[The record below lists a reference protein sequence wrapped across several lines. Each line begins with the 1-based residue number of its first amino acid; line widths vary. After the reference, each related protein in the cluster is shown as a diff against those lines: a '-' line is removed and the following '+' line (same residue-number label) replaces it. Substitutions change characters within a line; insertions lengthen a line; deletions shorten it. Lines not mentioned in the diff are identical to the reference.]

1 MIEGFFTH
9 ICTIKQY
16 KIIKMKKSIFLAAL
30 FLSVVINAQDFQGK
44 ATYKTH
50 RKVDFKMKDKK
61 GGNSDLQKQLQ
72 AQLLKQFQKTY
83 TLNFTKSE
91 STYKQN
97 EELSTPQ
104 AQNGISIQ
112 IMGNGGGTDVLY
124 KNVADKRFVNKT
136 EISGK
141 RFLIK
146 DKLSELD
153 WEMTSETKNIGNY
166 TCYKATRKREET
178 RTSFSMTDG
187 EREEKKEKV
196 TIETVAWYTSQ
207 VPVSNGPGSFWGL
220 PGLILEIQD
229 GKQTIVCTEIV
240 MNPSDKINI
249 KEPSKGKKV
258 TQEKFDK
265 IMDKHSKEMMER
277 FKSKRKNKDGNS
289 ISIEIQG

>member
-1 MIEGFFTH
+1 
-9 ICTIKQY
+9 
-16 KIIKMKKSIFLAAL
+16 MKKAIAIITL
-30 FLSVVINAQDFQGK
+30 FLSISIYAQDFQGK

-97 EELSTPQ
+97 AALSTPQ
-104 AQNGISIQ
+104 VQNGVSIK

-187 EREEKKEKV
+187 EKEKNEEKV
-196 TIETVAWYTSQ
+196 IIETVAWYTPQ
-207 VPVSNGPGSFWGL
+207 VPVSNGPGDFWGL

-240 MNPSDKINI
+240 MNPSDKVQI
-249 KEPSKGKKV
+249 KEPLKGKKV
-258 TQEKFDK
+258 TQKKFDK
-265 IMDKHSKEMMER
+265 IMDEHTKEMMER
-277 FKSKRKNKDGNS
+277 FKSKRKSKDGSSFS
-289 ISIEIQG
+289 IQIQG

>member
-1 MIEGFFTH
+1 
-9 ICTIKQY
+9 
-16 KIIKMKKSIFLAAL
+16 MKKSIFLAAL
-30 FLSVVINAQDFQGK
+30 FLSVVINAQEFQGK
-44 ATYKTH
+44 AIYKTH
-50 RKVDFKMKDKK
+50 RKVDFKMKEKK
-61 GGNSDLQKQLQ
+61 GGNSDIQKQLQ
-72 AQLLKQFQKTY
+72 AQLMKQFQKTY
-83 TLNFTKSE
+83 TLNFNKSV

-97 EELSTPQ
+97 EELSAPQ
-104 AQNGISIQ
+104 AQNGVSFKVIGS
-112 IMGNGGGTDVLY
+112 GGGTDILY
-124 KNVADKRFVNKT
+124 KNITEKRFVNKT

-146 DKLSELD
+146 DKLNELD

-166 TCYKATRKREET
+166 TCYKATREREET

-196 TIETVAWYTSQ
+196 IVKTVAWYTPQ
-207 VPVSNGPGSFWGL
+207 IPVSNEPGEFWGL

-265 IMDKHSKEMMER
+265 IMDKHSKEIMER
-277 FKSKRKNKDGNS
+277 FKSKRKSKDGNS
-289 ISIEIQG
+289 FSIQIQG

>member
-1 MIEGFFTH
+1 MNKAIA
-9 ICTIKQY
+9 
-16 KIIKMKKSIFLAAL
+16 IITL
-30 FLSVVINAQDFQGK
+30 FLSISIYAQDFQGK

-50 RKVDFKMKDKK
+50 RKVDFKMKEKK

-97 EELSTPQ
+97 EELSAPQ
-104 AQNGISIQ
+104 AENRISIQ

-124 KNVADKRFVNKT
+124 KNVADKRFVKKT

-166 TCYKATRKREET
+166 TCYKATRQREET
-178 RTSFSMTDG
+178 KTSFSMTDG

-196 TIETVAWYTSQ
+196 TIETVAWYTPK
-207 VPVSNGPGSFWGL
+207 VPVSNGPGNFWGL

-240 MNPSDKINI
+240 MNPSDKVQI

-258 TQEKFDK
+258 TQKKYDK
-265 IMDKHSKEMMER
+265 IMDEHAKEMMER
-277 FKSKRKNKDGNS
+277 FKSKRKSKDGS
-289 ISIEIQG
+289 SYSIEIQG

>member
-1 MIEGFFTH
+1 
-9 ICTIKQY
+9 
-16 KIIKMKKSIFLAAL
+16 MKKAIAIITL
-30 FLSVVINAQDFQGK
+30 FLSISIYAQNFQGK

-50 RKVDFKMKDKK
+50 RKVDFKMKEKK

-72 AQLLKQFQKTY
+72 AQLMKQFQKTY
-83 TLNFTKSE
+83 TLNFSKSE

-104 AQNGISIQ
+104 AQNGVSIK
-112 IMGNGGGTDVLY
+112 IMGNVAGTDVLY

-187 EREEKKEKV
+187 EKEKNEEKV
-196 TIETVAWYTSQ
+196 TIETVAWYTPQ
-207 VPVSNGPGSFWGL
+207 VPVSNGPGDFWGL

-240 MNPSDKINI
+240 MNPSDKVQI

-258 TQEKFDK
+258 TQKKFDK
-265 IMDKHSKEMMER
+265 IMDKHTIEMMER
-277 FKSKRKNKDGNS
+277 FKSKRKSKDGNS
-289 ISIEIQG
+289 FSIEIQG